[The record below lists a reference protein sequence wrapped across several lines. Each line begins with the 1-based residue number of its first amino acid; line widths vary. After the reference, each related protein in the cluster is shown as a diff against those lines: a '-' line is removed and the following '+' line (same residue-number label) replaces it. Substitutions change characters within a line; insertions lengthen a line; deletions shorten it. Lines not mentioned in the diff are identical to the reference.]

1 MGTCQYCNQK
11 AGLLRKQHP
20 ECRDLHATGVRETGA
35 IKILQARADGR
46 MSEVVPKTRQVAKRE
61 SSS

>member
-35 IKILQARADGR
+35 IKILRARADGR
-46 MSEVVPKTRQVAKRE
+46 MRKQS
-61 SSS
+61 